1 MQDIAGEPRQ
11 NCLNGAD
18 IRIGIPFFGHDALGV
33 LGIGSTAEGDLSQVD
48 LPRGISSGLREASKV
63 LEGVKG
69 IGIVRMAPVDVIRHE
84 VVARIVEAYG
94 NYEAA
99 RKNREIDLKKQEK

>member
-1 MQDIAGEPRQ
+1 M
-11 NCLNGAD
+11 
-18 IRIGIPFFGHDALGV
+18 
-33 LGIGSTAEGDLSQVD
+33 
-48 LPRGISSGLREASKV
+48 
-63 LEGVKG
+63 KG
-69 IGIVRMAPVDVIRHE
+69 IGLVRLAPVDVIRHD